1 MIFEKKLQRGKIEL
15 WDMKISKLLI
25 PLAAAETTPTEENLF
40 RHCTVRFDDLW
51 QILRETTL
59 EIFRV

>member
-1 MIFEKKLQRGKIEL
+1 
-15 WDMKISKLLI
+15 MKISKLLI
-25 PLAAAETTPTEENLF
+25 PLAVAENTSTEENLF
-40 RHCTVRFDDLW
+40 RHCTVRFFGDPG